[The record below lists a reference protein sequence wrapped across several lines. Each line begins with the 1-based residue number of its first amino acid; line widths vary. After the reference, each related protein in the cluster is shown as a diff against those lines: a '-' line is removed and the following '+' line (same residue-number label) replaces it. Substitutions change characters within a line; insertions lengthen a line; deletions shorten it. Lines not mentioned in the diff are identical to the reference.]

1 MGFQKNV
8 LIIALV
14 ILSITIIVLA
24 SFISGK
30 EKEKEWP
37 PEVST
42 CPPYFDISQNGNNIQ
57 CSTFSDGVEPGVSL
71 LGTDITFKDAANG
84 TNNNCKKFIVQT
96 EAGAKMSAEDKCDYS
111 EKCKINWEGYCEKPG
126 FYYT

>member
-14 ILSITIIVLA
+14 ILSITIIILA

-37 PEVST
+37 PEVAT
-42 CPPYFDISQNGNNIQ
+42 CPPYFDISQNGNIIQ
-57 CSTFSDGVEPGVSL
+57 CSTFTGGVEPGVATAVS
-71 LGTDITFKDAANG
+71 FKDAATD
-84 TNNNCKKFIVQT
+84 TNTTCNKFIVQNA
-96 EAGAKMSAEDKCDYS
+96 AGAKMSAEDKCTYS

-126 FYYT
+126 YSY

>member
-30 EKEKEWP
+30 EKEKKWP
-37 PEVST
+37 PEVAT
-42 CPPYFDISQNGNNIQ
+42 CPPYFDISQNGNIIQ
-57 CSTFSDGVEPGVSL
+57 CSTFTDGIEPGVSS
-71 LGTDITFKDAANG
+71 LGTGETFKDADNG
-84 TNNNCKKFIVQT
+84 SNTTCNKFTVQNA
-96 EAGAKMSAEDKCDYS
+96 AGVKMSADDKCDYS
-111 EKCKINWEGYCEKPG
+111 EKCKINWEGYCENPG
-126 FYYT
+126 YY